1 MRNEPSLIVLIVTL
15 LVLNGCAG
23 SLSVTYH
30 SDPPGAVLYEGQK
43 QFGHT
48 PVTLNYQIREE
59 DRKRGYMMLQGPTV
73 RWASGAS
80 ASIRSIK
87 ADLSTGTNKQFT
99 FMRPDN
105 VPGRDADVR
114 FALELEKLALMR
126 RQLQAQED
134 QAFWQMYNAISQ
146 QFQHIQPAIRNCTST
161 LMGSIVS
168 TTCY

>member
-1 MRNEPSLIVLIVTL
+1 MWNGPSLIGLIVAL
-15 LVLNGCAG
+15 LVLTGCAS
-23 SLSVTYH
+23 SLSVTYY
-30 SDPPGAVLYEGQK
+30 SDPPGAVLYQGQ
-43 QFGHT
+43 QRFGHT

-59 DRKRGYMMLQGPTV
+59 DRKRGYMTLQDPTV

-80 ASIRSIK
+80 ASIPSLK
-87 ADLSTGTNKQFT
+87 ADLSIGTNQQFT

-105 VPGRDADVR
+105 VPGREADVR

-134 QAFWQMYNAISQ
+134 QAFWQMYNAINQ
-146 QFQHIQPAIRNCTST
+146 QFQYSQPAIRNCTST
-161 LMGSIVS
+161 LMGNIVN